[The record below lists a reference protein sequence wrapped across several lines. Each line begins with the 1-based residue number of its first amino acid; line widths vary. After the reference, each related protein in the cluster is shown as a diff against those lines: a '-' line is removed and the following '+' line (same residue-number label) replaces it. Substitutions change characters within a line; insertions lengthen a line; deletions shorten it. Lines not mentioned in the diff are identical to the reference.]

1 MRISPEVEIALTLAQ
16 NEAARRR
23 HEYFTLEHLL
33 YALLFDEGTAMIIRH
48 AGGDPAAIKKELEQF
63 LSDQLESVP
72 EETFDVPAA
81 SLAVQRAIRRAA
93 AHVQSSGK
101 EQITGANVLVA
112 IFAERE
118 SPAVSLLEKAGV
130 TRLDVV
136 AYISHGVSKA
146 EEADEG
152 REKEAASL
160 DGDGDGPRSRRDPL
174 KAYTINLNDE
184 AREKRIDPLV
194 GRSNEISRMIQI
206 LARRKKN
213 NPLLVGDSGV
223 GKTAIVEGLALKI
236 VTGQVP
242 DALKKSTVY
251 SLDMG
256 ALIAG
261 TRYRGEFEERLKGVV
276 KALQKIDGAVLFIDE
291 IHTIVGAGAT
301 SGGSMDASN
310 LLKPALAS
318 GRMRC
323 IGSTTFE
330 EFRQHFEKDRALS
343 RRFQR
348 VEVIEPSIEDTKKIL
363 EGLRSKYE
371 EFHGVKYTD
380 AALDAAATLSARYL
394 HDRRLPDK
402 AIDLL
407 DEAGAAA
414 KLKLYS
420 EEKAAAPLQ
429 LGPASSPDLSKKD
442 EKKEASPLNGSS
454 ANGAPAPDAPKTT
467 RSGEVPPL
475 PVLLPKASES
485 SPGLDADS
493 ADKKPKI
500 IVDVSEVETVLA
512 RMAQIPP
519 REVSSN
525 DRAKLKNLDQELK
538 GVVFGQERAIL
549 QLAAAI
555 KLARAGLRSPEKPIG
570 NFLLTGPTGVGKT
583 EVAKQLA
590 KIMGISFV
598 RFDMSEYMER
608 HTVSRLIGAPPGY
621 VGFDQGGLLTDAIAK
636 TPHAVLLLDEIEK
649 AHPDVF
655 NVLLQIMDHGK
666 LTDNNGKS
674 TDFRHVILLMTS
686 NVGARDLGRRAVGFG
701 DRRATGDAEREYKL
715 LFSPEFRN
723 RLDARIQFDPLSQ
736 ETMGS
741 IVDKFMKELTG
752 QLAERNVELELT
764 PNARTHLAEKGYDP
778 DFGARP
784 LARVIQEDVKQ
795 PLGEELLFGKLEK
808 GGKVLIDVEEAEI
821 TDEDTGEKKPGKKL
835 AFTFTSAADKP
846 DDKTDDA
853 RTKAAPKA

>member
-33 YALLFDEGTAMIIRH
+33 YALLFDEATALIVRH
-48 AGGDPAAIKKELEQF
+48 AGGDPGLIKKELEQF

-72 EETFDVPAA
+72 EENFDVPAA

-118 SPAVSLLEKAGV
+118 SPAVNILERSGV

-146 EEADEG
+146 EEADDA

-160 DGDGDGPRSRRDPL
+160 DGEGEGPRTRRDPL
-174 KAYTINLNDE
+174 KAYTINLNEE

-242 DALKKSTVY
+242 DALKKATVY

-276 KALQKIDGAVLFIDE
+276 KALQKIEGAILFIDE

-348 VEVIEPSIEDTKKIL
+348 VEINEPSIEDTKKIL
-363 EGLRSKYE
+363 EGLRAKYE
-371 EFHGVKYTD
+371 DFHGVRYTD
-380 AALDAAATLSARYL
+380 EALEAAATLSARYL

-420 EEKAAAPLQ
+420 SEGANPPPQ
-429 LGPASSPDLSKKD
+429 LGPGPAPANAAEGAS
-442 EKKEASPLNGSS
+442 LNGS
-454 ANGAPAPDAPKTT
+454 GASHDIPTT
-467 RSGEVPPL
+467 ARSGEAPPA
-475 PVLLPKASES
+475 LPKADRES
-485 SPGLDADS
+485 KTDVGA
-493 ADKKPKI
+493 AAKDKPR
-500 IVDVSEVETVLA
+500 IVVGVAEVETVLA

-519 REVSSN
+519 REVSTN
-525 DRAKLKNLDQELK
+525 DREKLKNLERELK
-538 GVVFGQERAIL
+538 SVVFGQDKACEQIAS
-549 QLAAAI
+549 AI

-583 EVAKQLA
+583 ELAKQLA
-590 KIMGISFV
+590 KILGISFV

-723 RLDARIQFDPLSQ
+723 RLDARIQFAPLSK

-741 IVDKFMKELTG
+741 IVDKFVKELTA
-752 QLAERNVELELT
+752 QLSERNVTLELT
-764 PNARTHLAEKGYDP
+764 PAAREHLADKGYDP

-795 PLGEELLFGKLEK
+795 PLGEELLFGKLER
-808 GGKVLIDVEEAEI
+808 GGKVLIDAEDTEI
-821 TDEDTGEKKPGKKL
+821 EDETTGEKKPAKKL
-835 AFTFTSAADKP
+835 SFRFESAAEETP
-846 DDKTDDA
+846 
-853 RTKAAPKA
+853 AATTGTA

>member
-1 MRISPEVEIALTLAQ
+1 MRISPEVEIALSLAA
-16 NEAARRR
+16 NEAMRRR
-23 HEYFTLEHLL
+23 HEYVTLEHLL
-33 YALLFDEGTAMIIRH
+33 YALLFDEGTALVVRH
-48 AGGDPAAIKKELEQF
+48 AGGDAAAIRKELELF
-63 LSDQLESVP
+63 LANQLESVP
-72 EETFDVPAA
+72 EAAYTNPTA
-81 SLAVQRAIRRAA
+81 SLGVQRAIRRAIS
-93 AHVQSSGK
+93 HVQSAGK
-101 EQITGANVLVA
+101 DQVTGANVLVS
-112 IFAERE
+112 IFAERD
-118 SPAVSLLEKAGV
+118 SPAVSILEKNSV
-130 TRLDVV
+130 TRLDVIAYV
-136 AYISHGVSKA
+136 AHGISKLDESEAERVSQEPA
-146 EEADEG
+146 SFEGEEFEG
-152 REKEAASL
+152 
-160 DGDGDGPRSRRDPL
+160 PQRSRRDPL

-184 AREKRIDPLV
+184 AKNKRIDPLV
-194 GRSNEISRMIQI
+194 GRTSEVLRMIQI

-223 GKTAIVEGLALKI
+223 GKTAVVEGLALKI
-236 VTGQVP
+236 VQHEVP
-242 DALKKSTVY
+242 EAIKKSIVY

-261 TRYRGEFEERLKGVV
+261 TRYRGEFEERLKSVV
-276 KALQKIDGAVLFIDE
+276 KALQRIEGAILFIDE

-301 SGGSMDASN
+301 SGSMDASN

-348 VEVIEPSIEDTKKIL
+348 VEINEPSVEETRKIL
-363 EGLRSKYE
+363 EGLRSKYQ
-371 EFHGVKYTD
+371 EFHGVRYTD
-380 AALDAAATLSARYL
+380 EAVDAAAALSARYL

-414 KLKLYS
+414 KLKLH
-420 EEKAAAPLQ
+420 EGEKP
-429 LGPASSPDLSKKD
+429 P
-442 EKKEASPLNGSS
+442 S
-454 ANGAPAPDAPKTT
+454 A
-467 RSGEVPPL
+467 
-475 PVLLPKASES
+475 
-485 SPGLDADS
+485 DADAVRVVDPS
-493 ADKKPKI
+493 APSRI
-500 IVDVSEVETVLA
+500 VVDVTEIETVLA
-512 RMAQIPP
+512 RMAQVPP
-519 REVSSN
+519 REVSTN
-525 DRAKLKNLDQELK
+525 DKEKLRNLDADLK
-538 GVVFGQERAIL
+538 KVVFGQDRAID
-549 QLAAAI
+549 QLASAI

-570 NFLLTGPTGVGKT
+570 SFLLTGPTGVGKT

-590 KIMGISFV
+590 KIMGISFL

-674 TDFRHVILLMTS
+674 TDFHHVVLLMTS

-701 DRRATGDAEREYKL
+701 DKRATGDAEREYKI

-723 RLDARIQFDPLSQ
+723 RLDARIGFDALSP
-736 ETMGS
+736 EIMGS
-741 IVDKFMKELTG
+741 IVDKFIKELAG
-752 QLAERNVELELT
+752 QLAERKVTITVTEG
-764 PNARTHLAEKGYDP
+764 ARAYLSDKGYDP

-784 LARVIQEDVKQ
+784 LARIIQDEVKQ

-808 GGKVLIDVEEAEI
+808 GGHVTVDVTGAEI
-821 TDEDTGEKKPGKKL
+821 EDERTGEKRPGKKL
-835 AFTFTSAADKP
+835 TFACAET
-846 DDKTDDA
+846 
-853 RTKAAPKA
+853 AAPSV